1 MMRFSL
7 RAFHLLLAI
16 TAGIFIS
23 CSSRESS
30 PSDDDSLTTA
40 GETDTASV
48 IDQRFYRIGAYQ
60 QTSPVDNQDLQIIES
75 DCALLI
81 SPTEEQ
87 ITAMVKEY
95 GEQDFSTIA
104 DDNAWYHS
112 SATMLLDSIGV
123 RIVVPSTRYVRLVG
137 SEQSV
142 TLDLRR
148 RGALPWNLI
157 FFNTRKSPEIFSTV
171 DLSAEKVRAYF
182 ELKPLPDYAQEKFRK
197 FSATYSLGD
206 GLQQQFLEADFS
218 GDKKVDIAV
227 WVEQKDNG
235 KKGILFF
242 IDGNADPIIVGAG
255 NELGYAG
262 DDFKWAGIWE
272 IVDAKFT
279 EETTFSE
286 DGDVN
291 GSKPVTLERPAIS
304 IREVEGSGGLIYFDG
319 KAFTWIH
326 QGD

>member
-1 MMRFSL
+1 MMRYSL

-16 TAGIFIS
+16 AACIFIS

-30 PSDDDSLTTA
+30 ISEGDSPTTVN
-40 GETDTASV
+40 ETDTASIV
-48 IDQRFYRIGAYQ
+48 DQRFYRIEAYQ
-60 QTSPVDNQDLQIIES
+60 QTSALDDQDVETIES

-87 ITAMVKEY
+87 IAAMVKEY
-95 GEQDFSTIA
+95 GEEDFSTIA

-112 SATMLLDSIGV
+112 SASMLLDSIGV
-123 RIVVPSTRYVRLVG
+123 RIIVPSMRYVRLVG

-148 RGALPWNLI
+148 GGALPWNLI

-182 ELKPLPDYAQEKFRK
+182 DLKPLPDYAQEKFKK
-197 FSATYSLGD
+197 FTATYSLGD

-218 GDKKVDIAV
+218 GDKKVDVAV
-227 WVEQKDNG
+227 WVKQKDNG